1 MRAEAQSH
9 VDQINQAVALLRR
22 FLDWDRA
29 VKRLEDLNAKVED
42 QALWNN
48 PKAAQEVMRE
58 RRRLEEAINATKSIE
73 RERDDTVEL
82 LEMAEEEG
90 DTALADEAVTSLGEL
105 AARAET
111 DKVAALLAGEA
122 DANDTYIEINAGAGG
137 TESQDWAEMLQ
148 RMYTRWAER
157 HKMKVELVDY
167 HGGEQAGIKS
177 ATLMI
182 KGENA
187 YGYAKTESGVHRLVR
202 ISPYDSNARRH
213 TSFSSVWVYPVVDDD
228 IDIEVNESEIRI
240 DTYRASGAGGQ
251 HVNTTDSA
259 VRITH
264 IPTGIVVAC
273 QNQRSQHKNRAEA
286 MKQLT
291 ARMYEAELQKREA
304 EASAVNA
311 SKTDI
316 GWGHQIRSY
325 VLQPYQLVKDLRTG
339 VTSTAP
345 GDVLDGD
352 LDRFMAAALSQRVSG
367 EKVVVEDID

>member
-1 MRAEAQSH
+1 MRAEAQAH
-9 VDQINQAVALLRR
+9 VDQINQALALLRR

-29 VKRLEDLNAKVED
+29 LRRLEELNAKVED
-42 QALWNN
+42 QALWND
-48 PKAAQEVMRE
+48 PKAAQVVMRE
-58 RRRLEEAINATKSIE
+58 RRRLDEAISATRAIE
-73 RERDDTVEL
+73 SEMTDTVEL
-82 LEMAEEEG
+82 MDMAEAEG
-90 DTALADEAVTSLGEL
+90 DTALVDDAVASLATL
-105 AARAET
+105 AERAER
-111 DKVAALLAGEA
+111 DKVAALMAGEA

-157 HKMKVELVDY
+157 RGMKVELVDY
-167 HGGEQAGIKS
+167 HSGEQAGIKS
-177 ATLMI
+177 ATLLL

-213 TSFSSVWVYPVVDDD
+213 TSFSSVWVYPVVDEN
-228 IDIEVNESEIRI
+228 IDIEINESELRI

-251 HVNTTDSA
+251 HINTTDSA

-264 IPTGIVVAC
+264 IPTNIVVQC
-273 QNQRSQHKNRAEA
+273 QNQRSQHKNKAEA
-286 MKQLT
+286 MNQLR
-291 ARMYEAELQKREA
+291 ARLYEAELQKREA
-304 EASAVNA
+304 EASATAA

-339 VTSTAP
+339 ATSTAP

-352 LDRFMAAALSQRVSG
+352 LDKFMAAALSQRVTG
-367 EKVVVEDID
+367 EKIEVEDVE

>member
-1 MRAEAQSH
+1 MRAEAQAH
-9 VDQINQAVALLRR
+9 IEQIHAATALLRR

-29 VKRLEDLNAKVED
+29 LRRLDELNAQVED
-42 QALWNN
+42 PALWND

-58 RRRLEEAINATKSIE
+58 RRRLDEAIKATQAIE
-73 RERDDTVEL
+73 SEL
-82 LEMAEEEG
+82 AETAELIEMAESEG
-90 DTALADEAVTSLGEL
+90 DDALIDDGVRSLAEL
-105 AARAET
+105 AERAER

-122 DANDTYIEINAGAGG
+122 DANSAYVEINAGAGG

-148 RMYTRWAER
+148 RMYTRWGER
-157 HKMKVELVDY
+157 HGFKVELID
-167 HGGEQAGIKS
+167 HHPGEQAGIKS
-177 ATLMI
+177 ATVLI

-187 YGYAKTESGVHRLVR
+187 YGNLKVESGVHRLVR

-213 TSFSSVWVYPVVDDD
+213 TSFSSVWVYPEIDDD
-228 IDIEVNESEIRI
+228 IDIQVEEKDLRI

-273 QNQRSQHKNRAEA
+273 QNERSQHKNRAQA
-286 MKQLT
+286 MKQLK
-291 ARMYEAELQKREA
+291 ARLYEAELQKREA
-304 EASAVNA
+304 ETNA
-311 SKTDI
+311 ANAAKTDI

-339 VTSTAP
+339 VTSP
-345 GDVLDGD
+345 SPSDVLDGD
-352 LDRFMAAALSQRVSG
+352 LDRFMAAALSQRVTG
-367 EKVVVEDID
+367 ETVEVEDVE